1 MSPPTS
7 LTKEIADDLYFPKA
21 QGCVLVEKMTT
32 LEEGQSRI
40 EVKLDEIL
48 DTFRVV
54 GFVWKNKGKFI
65 TGGTI
70 TTLVAI
76 VGYLKSIGVI

>member
-1 MSPPTS
+1 MSPSPS

-21 QGCVLVEKMTT
+21 QGCVLMEKMDT
-32 LEEGQSRI
+32 LEEGQSAMTA
-40 EVKLDEIL
+40 KLDEIL

-70 TTLVAI
+70 AAVMAVL
-76 VGYLKSIGVI
+76 GYLNSLGVF